1 MLTRQNDKYLQEI
14 KLKVIYLM
22 EELQMLRNEVNQL
35 KIEKEKLKKEIVEK
49 QQSIEILEEKN
60 KIAKLAEGIHLSKL
74 DMKSVKTEINRQLR
88 EIDECIRLLNQ

>member
-35 KIEKEKLKKEIVEK
+35 KNEKEKLKKEIVEK

-74 DMKSVKTEINRQLR
+74 DMKSVKTEVNRQLR

>member
-22 EELQMLRNEVNQL
+22 EELQLLRNEVNQL
-35 KIEKEKLKKEIVEK
+35 KNEKEKLKKEIIEK

>member
-1 MLTRQNDKYLQEI
+1 
-14 KLKVIYLM
+14 M

-35 KIEKEKLKKEIVEK
+35 KNEKEKLKKEIIEK

>member
-1 MLTRQNDKYLQEI
+1 
-14 KLKVIYLM
+14 M

>member
-35 KIEKEKLKKEIVEK
+35 KNEKEKLKKEIVEK

-60 KIAKLAEGIHLSKL
+60 KIAKLAEGIHLSKQ

>member
-35 KIEKEKLKKEIVEK
+35 KNEKEKLKKEIVEK

-74 DMKSVKTEINRQLR
+74 DMKSVKTEIYRQLR

>member
-35 KIEKEKLKKEIVEK
+35 KNEKEKLKKEIEEK

>member
-1 MLTRQNDKYLQEI
+1 MLSKQNDRQLQEI
-14 KLKVIYLM
+14 KLKVIYLV
-22 EELQMLRNEVNQL
+22 EELQTLKKEVNEL
-35 KIEKEKLKKEIVEK
+35 KKEKEKLKKELEEK

>member
-1 MLTRQNDKYLQEI
+1 LLFDFPNIEI
-14 KLKVIYLM
+14 LFKV
-22 EELQMLRNEVNQL
+22 RTA
-35 KIEKEKLKKEIVEK
+35 LKKETGYDALI
-49 QQSIEILEEKN
+49 SIAVPHPTHWGVASVWTKN

>member
-1 MLTRQNDKYLQEI
+1 
-14 KLKVIYLM
+14 M

-35 KIEKEKLKKEIVEK
+35 KNEKEKLKKEIVEK

>member
-35 KIEKEKLKKEIVEK
+35 KNEKEKLKKEIVEK

-60 KIAKLAEGIHLSKL
+60 KIAKLAEGIHL
-74 DMKSVKTEINRQLR
+74 
-88 EIDECIRLLNQ
+88 

>member
-35 KIEKEKLKKEIVEK
+35 KNEKEKLKKEIIEK

-74 DMKSVKTEINRQLR
+74 DMKFVKTEINRQLR

>member
-1 MLTRQNDKYLQEI
+1 MLARQNDKYLQEI

-35 KIEKEKLKKEIVEK
+35 KNEKEKLKKEIVEK

>member
-1 MLTRQNDKYLQEI
+1 MLSRQNDRHLQEI
-14 KLKVIYLM
+14 RLKVMNLMDELQKLKG
-22 EELQMLRNEVNQL
+22 EVNQL
-35 KIEKEKLKKEIVEK
+35 KKEKENLKKEIEEK

-74 DMKSVKTEINRQLR
+74 DMKSVKIEINRQIR

>member
-35 KIEKEKLKKEIVEK
+35 KNEKEKLKKEIIEK

>member
-35 KIEKEKLKKEIVEK
+35 KNEKEKLKKEIVEK

>member
-14 KLKVIYLM
+14 KLKVIYLT

-35 KIEKEKLKKEIVEK
+35 KNEKEKLKKEIVEK